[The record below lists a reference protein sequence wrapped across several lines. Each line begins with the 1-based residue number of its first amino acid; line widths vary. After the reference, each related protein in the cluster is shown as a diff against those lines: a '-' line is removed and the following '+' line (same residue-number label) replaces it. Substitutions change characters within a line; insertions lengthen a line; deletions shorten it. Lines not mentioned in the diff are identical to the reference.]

1 VLTLSPLCT
10 GYYRDNRYSRTFYTK
25 KEMTYQLQRKPRLD
39 ELLWGREFSKAHADI
54 DDYWSD
60 IPKFKNATAV
70 TQGLRGGR
78 AG

>member
-1 VLTLSPLCT
+1 
-10 GYYRDNRYSRTFYTK
+10 
-25 KEMTYQLQRKPRLD
+25 MTYQLQRKPRLD

-60 IPKFKNATAV
+60 IPKFKNGTAV
-70 TQGLRGGR
+70 TQALRGGR